1 MSNKTYHDLVGR
13 FNQILNGD
21 KAHDL
26 DNRKEKKMN
35 KELEQAIAEIES
47 NKEKELIKGY
57 KVFNPDWTCRGFQF
71 EVGEIFEE
79 DFYPHVCYRGFH
91 FCKDLKDCFNYYG
104 FDASYKVAEVVA
116 LGAVDYSSEDSK
128 CCTNKIGI
136 LHELS
141 WGEVLSLV
149 NTGEAN
155 TGKCNAGNHNTGDG
169 NTGNHNTG
177 RDNLGNSN
185 TGDQNKGDHNTGD
198 ENSGNWNTGDVNKGD
213 FNTGSRNSGN
223 RNTGRGNE
231 GDFNTGHNNASHH
244 NTGDENSGHRNTGNR
259 NSGNWNTGHENSGNR
274 NTGDSNTGNY
284 NTGADNLGNY
294 NTGELNSGERNTGDC
309 NEGSFN
315 TGYGNFG
322 DGNTGDNNTG
332 NHNTGNNNSGDG
344 NTGHFNKCNHST
356 GCFNTQEQ
364 TIYLFNK
371 PSSWT
376 YDDWEK
382 SEAAMILGTF
392 SPDVYTYPQWWDQ
405 LNSVDQAQILNLPNF
420 DPEIFKEITGIDVTE
435 TNNNSNEKGE

>member
-244 NTGDENSGHRNTGNR
+244 NTGDEILVIVTKVVSTLAMGISATVIPVITILAIIIPAITILATVIPVISISVTILQDASIPKNRLFTCSISPHRGHMMTGKR
-259 NSGNWNTGHENSGNR
+259 
-274 NTGDSNTGNY
+274 
-284 NTGADNLGNY
+284 A
-294 NTGELNSGERNTGDC
+294 
-309 NEGSFN
+309 
-315 TGYGNFG
+315 
-322 DGNTGDNNTG
+322 
-332 NHNTGNNNSGDG
+332 
-344 NTGHFNKCNHST
+344 K
-356 GCFNTQEQ
+356 
-364 TIYLFNK
+364 
-371 PSSWT
+371 
-376 YDDWEK
+376 
-382 SEAAMILGTF
+382 
-392 SPDVYTYPQWWDQ
+392 Q
-405 LNSVDQAQILNLPNF
+405 L
-420 DPEIFKEITGIDVTE
+420 
-435 TNNNSNEKGE
+435 

>member
-1 MSNKTYHDLVGR
+1 
-13 FNQILNGD
+13 
-21 KAHDL
+21 
-26 DNRKEKKMN
+26 MN

-71 EVGEIFEE
+71 EVGEIFED
-79 DFYPHVCYRGFH
+79 DFHPHVCYRGFH

-104 FDASYKVAEVVA
+104 FDASYKVAQVVA

-198 ENSGNWNTGDVNKGD
+198 E
-213 FNTGSRNSGN
+213 
-223 RNTGRGNE
+223 
-231 GDFNTGHNNASHH
+231 
-244 NTGDENSGHRNTGNR
+244 

-382 SEAAMILGTF
+382 SEAAMILDTF

-420 DPEIFKEITGIDVTE
+420 DPEIFKEITGLDVTK